1 MGHQQNIERFSDKIE
16 ELSPECQAKLET
28 YRRMLAELRISLFS
42 PELKTIISVSEKK
55 LTQAWKELSS
65 GC

>member
-1 MGHQQNIERFSDKIE
+1 
-16 ELSPECQAKLET
+16 
-28 YRRMLAELRISLFS
+28 MLAELRISLFS